1 MECVIPASELSTS
14 KPAQWTRWAP
24 WVILAIAAFFRI
36 FWLDI
41 KPAHFDEGING
52 WFVDRMIEHGYYQ
65 YDPTNYHGPL
75 HFYVLL
81 IFQSIFGR
89 NLWALRMPVVLAG
102 LATVWMAWNFRRFM
116 GDRAAAIAALGLAL
130 SPGYVFYERY
140 SIHETWLVLF
150 LMLAVWGIF
159 GLCEKGDRI
168 SIAAALG
175 GITGMVLTKETYII
189 HLLSM
194 VLAFGCLKIWERFI
208 AASEPPLRIVSQ
220 TWSRTD
226 LVKTLTACGFLVVFF
241 YSGNF
246 FYWEGLTG
254 IVTTF
259 FTWAQTGMEAS
270 GHEKTAYDLLPFAF
284 DLPLGKDPIH
294 VRGALFNY
302 YWLALCWR
310 YEPLALVGVVASIR
324 VLWRTDWKWRWLSI
338 FGLGVLVAYSIIKYK
353 TPWCVI
359 SIIWPFY
366 LLAGVLIDEMLRLRA
381 PFKITAITLA
391 AAALGYA
398 TWRTV
403 DVNFRKF
410 DDDREPYVYVQTFRD
425 VAKLLDPINH
435 LVRREPGRLDLRGE
449 FNLPSYYPLPWIFEE
464 FPNIGYPKA
473 EDVGVF
479 KEPVDLDFIVVEN
492 GHSADVEAKLQ
503 GHYYRVPFRLRSGM
517 SPCIAYF
524 KAPLFGPEFKN
535 RQPDL

>member
-1 MECVIPASELSTS
+1 MQCVIPVRELSTS
-14 KPAQWTRWAP
+14 KPAKWARWAP
-24 WVILAIAAFFRI
+24 WAILAVAAFFRI
-36 FWLDI
+36 FCLDI

-52 WFVDRMIEHGYYQ
+52 WFVDRIVEHGFYQ

-81 IFQSIFGR
+81 ISQSIFGR

-102 LATVWMAWNFRRFM
+102 LATVWMAWSFRRFI
-116 GDRAAAIAALGLAL
+116 GGRAAAIAALGLAV

-150 LMLAVWGIF
+150 LMMTVWGLF

-168 SIAAALG
+168 SLVATLG
-175 GITGMVLTKETYII
+175 GVTGMVLTKETYII
-189 HLLSM
+189 HLVSM
-194 VLAFGCLKIWERFI
+194 AAAFGCLKIWEKFV
-208 AASEPPLRIVSQ
+208 AASEPSLRIASQ
-220 TWSRTD
+220 TWSQTD
-226 LVKTLTACGFLVVFF
+226 LVKTLTACGFLIVFF

-246 FYWEGLTG
+246 FDWEGLTG

-259 FTWAQTGMEAS
+259 FTWTKTGMEAS
-270 GHEKTAYDLLPFAF
+270 GHEKTAYQIGP
-284 DLPLGKDPIH
+284 
-294 VRGALFNY
+294 FNY

-310 YEPLALVGVVASIR
+310 YEPVALIGVAASVR
-324 VLWRTDWKWRWLSI
+324 VLWKTDWKWRWLSI

-353 TPWCVI
+353 TPWCII

-366 LLAGVLIDEMLRLRA
+366 LLAGVLLDELFKLRM
-381 PFKITAITLA
+381 PFKMTVAAVA
-391 AAALGYA
+391 AAAIGYA

-425 VAKLLDPINH
+425 ISKLLDPINR
-435 LVRREPGRLDLRGE
+435 LVRREPGRIDLRGE

-464 FPNIGYPKA
+464 FPNIGYPKV
-473 EDVGVF
+473 DDIGVF
-479 KEPVDLDFIVVEN
+479 KEPVDLDFIVVEKT
-492 GHSADVEAKLQ
+492 HVADLEAKLQ

-517 SPCIAYF
+517 GPCVAYF
-524 KAPLFGPEFKN
+524 KAPLFGPEFEN
-535 RQPDL
+535 RRPDL